1 MRQSVIELKDKFIG
15 SMLGT
20 FVGDALGM
28 PVEGYS
34 HHTIKSQFN
43 RVSQM
48 IEVRLGKGTYTDD
61 TEMMIATAESLIAC
75 RDFNGPHMAQCFLN
89 NFHLERGYGAG
100 TIKAL
105 SLIQSGTAWDQ
116 AGKIVFDGGSFGN
129 GAAMRISPVGIF
141 YYDNPKTLR
150 TIASKASLI
159 THAHLLG
166 KEGAI
171 LQAYA
176 ISLAMH
182 LKAQDTFDAS
192 HFLHNLVDFLLPE
205 ARIYKEKLEI
215 IGKLLTMSK
224 NPNLETIINQL
235 GNDSSAPDSVP
246 TALYCFLSHPYS
258 FEDALVYAVGLGG
271 DTDTIAAMTG
281 AISGAYH
288 GINAIPTRWLSDLE
302 NGEKG
307 RDYIEQLAIQLW
319 KLKAQR

>member
-1 MRQSVIELKDKFIG
+1 
-15 SMLGT
+15 MLGT

-28 PVEGYS
+28 PFEGHS

-43 RVSQM
+43 RVCKM
-48 IEVRLGKGTYTDD
+48 MEVRLGKGTYTDD
-61 TEMMIATAESLIAC
+61 TEMMIAIAESLIAC
-75 RDFNGPHMAQCFLN
+75 KGFNGPHMAQCFLD

-105 SLIQSGTAWDQ
+105 SLIKSGTAWNH
-116 AGKIVFDGGSFGN
+116 AGKMVFNGGSFGN
-129 GAAMRISPVGIF
+129 GAAMRIAPVSVL
-141 YYDNPKTLR
+141 YYDNLKTLR
-150 TIASKASLI
+150 TIASKATLI

-176 ISLAMH
+176 ISLAMQ
-182 LKAQDTFDAS
+182 LKAEDTFDTS
-192 HFLHNLVDFLLPE
+192 HFLQKLLNYLLPE
-205 ARIYKEKLEI
+205 ARVYKKKLEI
-215 IGKLLTMSK
+215 LGKLLGK
-224 NPNLETIINQL
+224 DNDLEIIITQL
-235 GNDSSAPDSVP
+235 GNDSSAPNSVP
-246 TALYCFLSHPYS
+246 TALYCFLSHPHS
-258 FEDALVYAVGLGG
+258 FEDALVHAVGLGG

-288 GINAIPTRWLSDLE
+288 GKNAIPTQWLGDLE

-319 KLKAQR
+319 KLKTQTR

>member
-1 MRQSVIELKDKFIG
+1 MIELKDKFIG
-15 SMLGT
+15 SLLGT
-20 FVGDALGM
+20 FAGDALGM

-43 RVSQM
+43 RACQM
-48 IEVRLGKGTYTDD
+48 MEARLGKGTYTDD
-61 TEMMIATAESLIAC
+61 TEMMIAVAESLIAC
-75 RDFNGPHMAQCFLN
+75 KGFNGPHMAQCFLD

-105 SLIQSGTAWDQ
+105 SLIKSGTAWNQ
-116 AGKIVFDGGSFGN
+116 AGKMVFDGGSFGN
-129 GAAMRISPVGIF
+129 GAAMRISPVAVL
-141 YYDNPKTLR
+141 YYDNIKTLR
-150 TIASKASLI
+150 TIASKSSLI

-166 KEGAI
+166 KEGAL

-176 ISLAMH
+176 MSLAMQ
-182 LKAQDTFDAS
+182 LKAEDIFDAS
-192 HFLHNLVDFLLPE
+192 HFLNNLINFLLPE
-205 ARIYKEKLEI
+205 ARVYMEKLAI
-215 IGKLLTMSK
+215 IGKLLGKDTD
-224 NPNLETIINQL
+224 LEIIINQL
-235 GNDSSAPDSVP
+235 GNDSSAPNSVP
-246 TALYCFLSHPYS
+246 TAIYCFLSHPHS

-288 GINAIPTRWLSDLE
+288 GKNAIPTQWLGDLE

-319 KLKAQR
+319 KLKTQIR